1 MSLVVP
7 LEEIFA
13 NKEGLLANHPTW
25 TRTELENVCHIING
39 FPFKSALFNRDKGC
53 PVVRIRDI
61 SKNATET
68 RYDGEVPKEALIDDG
83 DMLIG
88 MDGNF
93 RCYEWKGGKAGLNQR
108 VCKIVA
114 DERLIN
120 RKFLLFGINGYLKA
134 IEDAT
139 SSVTVGHLSSRDI
152 MLIPFPLPPLPEQKR
167 IVAKV
172 EKLLEKV
179 DASRARLDKVAAI
192 LKRFRQ
198 SVLAAACSGRLTA
211 DWRSR
216 NPNDTRCDDLVARIW
231 SRREKQAKT
240 PAQQAKLRDIY
251 SITEEESTALP
262 DGWGYV
268 ALSKLCES
276 FDYGTSAKS
285 KPSGK
290 VPVLRMG
297 NIQNGSIDWNDL
309 VYTSDAQEIQ
319 AYNLKPNTVLFNRTN
334 SPELVG
340 KTSIYLGERPAI
352 FAGYLIRVNHC
363 PELDPSYLNLC
374 LNTNYARAFCQSVK
388 TDGVSQSNINAQKL
402 GHFEVPYPPIS
413 EQQEIVRRVEELFA
427 LADRLEARVG
437 KARGQVDK
445 LTQSILAKA
454 FRGELVPQDPNDEPA
469 EKLLARIRAATGPV
483 AVQGGKVA
491 SSVSVRRGRP
501 RKVR

>member
-1 MSLVVP
+1 MSGDLPTGWASAPVGELFSSHGGGTPSRGIAGYWNGNILWLSSGDIKAATISESSEKITKRGLQESTACLCRPGSVLVVVRSGILKHTLP
-7 LEEIFA
+7 IAILEREAAINQDIKAFDCGDDRLNRWLA
-13 NKEGLLANHPTW
+13 LAWRASARDLLSENREGTTVQSVKMDTL
-25 TRTELENVCHIING
+25 CG
-39 FPFKSALFNRDKGC
+39 FDLH
-53 PVVRIRDI
+53 V
-61 SKNATET
+61 
-68 RYDGEVPKEALIDDG
+68 
-83 DMLIG
+83 
-88 MDGNF
+88 
-93 RCYEWKGGKAGLNQR
+93 
-108 VCKIVA
+108 
-114 DERLIN
+114 
-120 RKFLLFGINGYLKA
+120 
-134 IEDAT
+134 
-139 SSVTVGHLSSRDI
+139 
-152 MLIPFPLPPLPEQKR
+152 PPLAEQKR

-179 DASRARLDKVAAI
+179 DASRARLDKVSAL

-198 SVLAAACSGRLTA
+198 SVLAAACSGRLTT
-211 DWRSR
+211 DWRMR
-216 NPNDTRCDDLVARIW
+216 NPIDTRCDDLVARIRN
-231 SRREKQAKT
+231 RREKHAKT
-240 PAQQAKLRDIY
+240 PAQQVKLRDIY

-268 ALSKLCES
+268 ALSKICES

-297 NIQNGSIDWNDL
+297 NIQNGCIDWNDL
-309 VYTSDAQEIQ
+309 VYTSDAQEIL
-319 AYNLKPNTVLFNRTN
+319 AYSLKPNTVLFNRTN

-363 PELDPSYLNLC
+363 PELDPRYLNMC

-402 GHFEVPYPPIS
+402 GHYEVPYPPIS
-413 EQQEIVRRVEELFA
+413 EQLEIVRRVEEMFA

-469 EKLLARIRAATGPV
+469 ERLLARIRAKNGVITAKGNKANSLP
-483 AVQGGKVA
+483 
-491 SSVSVRRGRP
+491 SVRPGRP
-501 RKVR
+501 RKSR

>member
-1 MSLVVP
+1 MSGDLPTGWAEVELRECVDVLDNQRIPINSDERAKRQGNVP
-7 LEEIFA
+7 YYGATGQVGWIDE
-13 NKEGLLANHPTW
+13 
-25 TRTELENVCHIING
+25 
-39 FPFKSALFNRDKGC
+39 ALFN
-53 PVVRIRDI
+53 
-61 SKNATET
+61 E
-68 RYDGEVPKEALIDDG
+68 ELL
-83 DMLIG
+83 LIG
-88 MDGNF
+88 EDGAPF
-93 RCYEWKGGKAGLNQR
+93 FDKSKPIAYIISGKSWVNNHAHVLR
-108 VCKIVA
+108 AKS
-114 DERLIN
+114 
-120 RKFLLFGINGYLKA
+120 GITTNYYLKRFLDQFDFH
-134 IEDAT
+134 E
-139 SSVTVGHLSSRDI
+139 SVNGTTRLKLTQAA
-152 MLIPFPLPPLPEQKR
+152 MNQIPVRLAPLAEQKR

-179 DASRARLDKVAAI
+179 DASRARLDKVSAL

-211 DWRSR
+211 DWRIE
-216 NPNDTRCDDLVARIW
+216 NPADTRYDDVVAHIQH
-231 SRREKQAKT
+231 RREKQAKT

-251 SITEEESTALP
+251 SITEEESDALP

-297 NIQNGSIDWNDL
+297 NIQSGKIDWNDL

-454 FRGELVPQDPNDEPA
+454 FRGELVPQDPNDEPT
-469 EKLLARIRAATGPV
+469 EKLLARIRAKNERITAKGDKAT
-483 AVQGGKVA
+483 ALA
-491 SSVSVRRGRP
+491 SVRPGRP
-501 RKVR
+501 RKSR